1 MEKRIQSAIGADM
14 KQKRF
19 LVVVMFMILIGYAGF
34 AAGSQKVFDTNWSVG
49 WQFIENEIEFTLK
62 APTRGWVS
70 IGFNPSNGMKDAEY
84 ILGYVQQGSTVVRQ
98 DFGTGRFSHKAVT
111 DLGWNQSITVVAGS
125 EEGSVTTVVFRLP
138 LQWGESYGTVF
149 RQGQTYKVVLAYG
162 PDNRD
167 DFTSKHRKRTTS
179 TLTL

>member
-1 MEKRIQSAIGADM
+1 M

-19 LVVVMFMILIGYAGF
+19 LCLVIFMGLIVYAGF
-34 AAGSQKVFDTNWSVG
+34 AAGSEKVLAENWSVG
-49 WQFIENEIEFTLK
+49 WTFIGNEIEFTLK
-62 APTRGWVS
+62 APTSGWVS

-84 ILGYVQQGSTVVRQ
+84 ILGYVQGGNTVVRQ

-111 DLGWNQSITVVAGS
+111 DLGWNQSITVVSGIEA
-125 EEGSVTTVVFRLP
+125 GSVTTVVFRLP

-149 RQGQTYKVVLAYG
+149 KQGETYKVLLAYG

-179 TLTL
+179 SFTL